1 MTGID
6 RVELAYLTH
15 FLSDAPELFGLVRST
30 PGWLLLDRKGCA
42 AMAEHARGHI
52 PLPPAGWLARLTQRG
67 NPARAQAETAARN
80 HAVARAAR
88 PGLARLVRRLPAGTR
103 YFNVGHANLSAL
115 TLTRLAGLR
124 PLVMVH
130 DTIPLDHPG
139 FARAGTVAPFG
150 QKLSAV
156 SAHAHGVIHLTWA
169 QRRLTEAQFAR
180 LGRVPPGVVAPLG
193 VEVARPD
200 PAALPAGL
208 DLTQPWFV
216 TVGTIEPRKNHDLLL
231 DIWERLGDDA
241 PRLFIIGQRGWASGT
256 TLARL
261 DCLPPGG
268 RVQELTR
275 LNDGAVAALV
285 SGAAALLAPSLAEGF
300 GLPPVEAAALGTPV
314 IAADLAVTRELLG
327 DKAVYLNPG
336 DIYSWVETIRQAPTN
351 ALRHSG
357 TDVFIPPSWGAHFKA
372 ALSLVGQE

>member
-150 QKLSAV
+150 QKLSAA

-268 RVQELTR
+268 RVQELTG

-336 DIYSWVETIRQAPTN
+336 DIYSWVETIRQAQTN